1 MRRRTFFGR
10 AGRVVAGLA
19 TLLLAACG
27 QAGPTEPGKKGG
39 GAAPAPEVNVVTV
52 QPQQVVLTTELAGRT
67 SAYQVAEVRPQ
78 VGGILK
84 ERLFREGSEVKAG
97 QPLYRIEPSTFEAE
111 VERVQAALVKAEANI
126 ATTKLRAERYAE
138 LVKINAVSQQAYDDA
153 EVAHKQAVADVA
165 AAKAALQ
172 SAKIALGFT
181 TVTAPISGRIGRSS
195 VTQGALVTANQAS
208 ALATIQRLDPIYV
221 DVTQSSA
228 ELLQLRRDLESG
240 ALKSAGPDQAGVKLL
255 LEDGTPYARQGKLQ
269 FSEVSVDPA
278 SGSVTLRA
286 IFPNPRQQ
294 LLPGMYVRAVLDAGV
309 RDSALLVPQEAVTRD
324 PKGSASAMIVAADG
338 TVQPRMLKTERTV
351 GRYWLVSEG
360 LAAGDRVIVEG
371 LQKVRPGAAV
381 RPVERPSPTAGG
393 TAGSPAASANAT
405 LPGGGRNSPG
415 APSQTAADS
424 AGKGETKAGASAAG
438 R

>member
-1 MRRRTFFGR
+1 MRRRAFFGKG
-10 AGRVVAGLA
+10 GRVVAGLA

-27 QAGPTEPGKKGG
+27 QTGPAEPGKKGA
-39 GAAPAPEVNVVTV
+39 GAAQGPEVTIVTA
-52 QPQQVVLTTELAGRT
+52 QPQRVVLTTELAGRT

-111 VERVQAALVKAEANI
+111 VERTQAALVKAEANI

-153 EVAHKQAVADVA
+153 VVAHKQAVADVA

-195 VTQGALVTANQAS
+195 VTPGALVTANQAA
-208 ALATIQRLDPIYV
+208 ALATIQQLDPIYV

-240 ALKSAGPDQAGVKLL
+240 VLKSAGPDQAGVKLL
-255 LEDGTPYARQGKLQ
+255 LEDGTPYAQQGKLQ
-269 FSEVSVDPA
+269 FSEVSVDPT

-294 LLPGMYVRAVLDAGV
+294 LLPGMYVRAVLEAGL
-309 RDSALLVPQEAVTRD
+309 RENALLVPQEAVMRD
-324 PKGSASAMIVAADG
+324 PKGNASAMIVAADE

-351 GRYWLVSEG
+351 GKYWLVTEG

-371 LQKVRPGAAV
+371 LQKVRPGVAV
-381 RPVERPSPTAGG
+381 RPVERATPPAVGAAAG
-393 TAGSPAASANAT
+393 APATPANAPV
-405 LPGGGRNSPG
+405 PGG
-415 APSQTAADS
+415 A
-424 AGKGETKAGASAAG
+424 TKAPESASKAAQRADEPKANAPAAG